1 MAGSRGAISS
11 SPVLALRFFLLVS
24 SSGTPPHRLTK
35 WGRVRL
41 PWSVEPTHPLTVKV
55 AKILDLRIQAD
66 FVIFIEPITVSTL
79 GGEDWVSPLGT
90 TWAENGGRGVDS
102 PMR

>member
-35 WGRVRL
+35 WGRVTL
-41 PWSVEPTHPLTVKV
+41 PWPVEPIHLLTVKT

-102 PMR
+102 PLR